1 VKWLR
6 EPLVHFMFIGASIYL
21 LYGVFAESIPEAD
34 DKTIVVTAGEV
45 EWMQTTWQKRWNR
58 PPTGKEFDGLI

>member
-1 VKWLR
+1 MKWLR